1 MRKSLH
7 LTALI
12 FVLALVLVAGQILQ
26 RLPADSQPYVE
37 KRYAGWNGVLRGWIC
52 AEWSC
57 SGSFVRWLN
66 ACAAM
71 FERSHEGVY
80 LEFTEVSGAV
90 LGTMGESGIR
100 LPELVFFSP
109 GWTPE
114 NGLLVQIDV
123 PAELDPELADCGG
136 GRAIPVAMGG
146 YAWVYNRAL
155 CDGAP
160 RAVPEAGALTLLPDD
175 AGRCFSAAAVA
186 LLSGDPGMAEQEP
199 ALPDAGLDLGLPA
212 SAAVEPSAELSE
224 DALNAFI
231 NGEIAA
237 TIVTQL
243 ELARLIRL
251 QDAGRGPDW
260 ACAAAGSY
268 ACADQLLM
276 LGAVHQED
284 AEGKQREA
292 LAAEFAAFLCS
303 EACQAKLTDIG
314 AFPTTQ
320 IAAYA
325 ARSPYAILEAQLR
338 GGMLCVSKIF
348 SEHSGADGGAI
359 LRDFLNG
366 NIDPAT
372 ALRNLGLEGSCYEAP
387 T

>member
-1 MRKSLH
+1 M
-7 LTALI
+7 
-12 FVLALVLVAGQILQ
+12 
-26 RLPADSQPYVE
+26 
-37 KRYAGWNGVLRGWIC
+37 
-52 AEWSC
+52 
-57 SGSFVRWLN
+57 
-66 ACAAM
+66 
-71 FERSHEGVY
+71 
-80 LEFTEVSGAV
+80 
-90 LGTMGESGIR
+90 
-100 LPELVFFSP
+100 
-109 GWTPE
+109 
-114 NGLLVQIDV
+114 
-123 PAELDPELADCGG
+123 
-136 GRAIPVAMGG
+136 
-146 YAWVYNRAL
+146 
-155 CDGAP
+155 
-160 RAVPEAGALTLLPDD
+160 
-175 AGRCFSAAAVA
+175 
-186 LLSGDPGMAEQEP
+186 
-199 ALPDAGLDLGLPA
+199 
-212 SAAVEPSAELSE
+212 
-224 DALNAFI
+224 
-231 NGEIAA
+231 
-237 TIVTQL
+237 TQL